1 MSRADRLEAYGTG
14 IHAAV
19 RHRADGT
26 PLVSPYN
33 ARSRRGY
40 YWRRGM
46 RRTLDALDA
55 VMKAAP

>member
-1 MSRADRLEAYGTG
+1 MTRADRLDAYGTG

-26 PLVSPYN
+26 PLVNPYS
-33 ARSRRGY
+33 ARSRHGH
-40 YWRRGM
+40 YWLRGM
-46 RRTLDALDA
+46 RRTLDALDT